1 MQISRRELRNTE
13 KKCKKCSFPLFLA
26 IIRPHIRYNN
36 SVKKTRDMLTETIN
50 EAIKQAML
58 HKEKEKLDALRAI
71 KSELLLLKA
80 NNPGTEITEEME
92 IKMLQ
97 RMIKQRKEA
106 AETYKSQNRE
116 EQYTEEMRQAEVIA
130 AFLPAQMSEAEIE
143 AVIRQIIAESGVTDI
158 KGMGKVMGLASKA
171 LAGKA
176 ENKTIAE
183 KVKALL
189 NQA

>member
-1 MQISRRELRNTE
+1 
-13 KKCKKCSFPLFLA
+13 
-26 IIRPHIRYNN
+26 
-36 SVKKTRDMLTETIN
+36 MLTETIN

-58 HKEKEKLDALRAI
+58 HKEKDKLDALRAI

-106 AETYKSQNRE
+106 AETYKSQNRD

-130 AFLPAQMSEAEIE
+130 TFLPAQMSEAEIE

-176 ENKTIAE
+176 ENKIIAE

>member
-1 MQISRRELRNTE
+1 
-13 KKCKKCSFPLFLA
+13 
-26 IIRPHIRYNN
+26 
-36 SVKKTRDMLTETIN
+36 MLTETIN

-58 HKEKEKLDALRAI
+58 QKEKEKLNALRAI

-80 NNPGTEITEEME
+80 DNPGTEITEEME

-106 AETYKSQNRE
+106 AETYQAQKRDDLYQE
-116 EQYTEEMRQAEVIA
+116 EKQQADVIA
-130 AFLPAQMSEAEIE
+130 QFLPAQLSESEIE
-143 AVIRQIIAESGVTDI
+143 AAIRKIIAESGVTDI
-158 KGMGKVMGLASKA
+158 KGMGKVMGMASKA

-176 ENKTIAE
+176 ENKIIAD

-189 NQA
+189 GQK

>member
-1 MQISRRELRNTE
+1 
-13 KKCKKCSFPLFLA
+13 
-26 IIRPHIRYNN
+26 
-36 SVKKTRDMLTETIN
+36 MLTDTVN

-58 HKEKEKLDALRAI
+58 QKEKEKLNALRAI

-80 NNPGTEITEEME
+80 DHPGTEITEEME

-116 EQYTEEMRQAEVIA
+116 EQYQEEMLQAEVISQY
-130 AFLPAQMSEAEIE
+130 LPAQLSEAEIE
-143 AVIRQIIAESGVTDI
+143 AVIRQIITESGVTDI

-176 ENKTIAE
+176 ENKTIAD

-189 NQA
+189 S

>member
-1 MQISRRELRNTE
+1 
-13 KKCKKCSFPLFLA
+13 
-26 IIRPHIRYNN
+26 
-36 SVKKTRDMLTETIN
+36 MLTETIN

-130 AFLPAQMSEAEIE
+130 ALLPAQMSEAEIE

-158 KGMGKVMGLASKA
+158 KGRGKVMGLASKA

-176 ENKTIAE
+176 ENKIIAE

>member
-1 MQISRRELRNTE
+1 
-13 KKCKKCSFPLFLA
+13 
-26 IIRPHIRYNN
+26 
-36 SVKKTRDMLTETIN
+36 MLTETIN

-58 HKEKEKLDALRAI
+58 QKEKEKLNALRAI

-80 NNPGTEITEEME
+80 DNPGTEITEEME

-116 EQYTEEMRQAEVIA
+116 DLYKEESQQAEVIA
-130 AFLPAQMSEAEIE
+130 SYLPAQLSEAEIE
-143 AVIRQIIAESGVTDI
+143 AAIRQIIAESGVTDI

-176 ENKTIAE
+176 ENKIIAD
-183 KVKALL
+183 KVKAMLS
-189 NQA
+189 